1 MVSAR
6 HLIGASIV
14 ISVAVAV
21 GCATKPQAKGK
32 AAPAHSKPTA
42 VASRNNP
49 SQPVAPGAGSAP
61 VFEPVGPDGGAD
73 VADVTS
79 HSLAQHS
86 ERYAKNLE
94 SLLSKRQ
101 HTGDEPTLPPAPADA
116 ANANAN
122 ANEFPGFGKAG
133 DTTTY
138 STLPP
143 ATAEHAEVPVARANT
158 SMDVTARER
167 GTEVEVP
174 IPNRQARADARAA
187 GTQAAPVDQPFPSQQ
202 NPDHQPPAT
211 QGDAEPAG
219 AKTSVKAPA
228 ASAAAIKDDLL
239 QKLAARV
246 KDDPRDA
253 VGHLNY
259 QLLQFLLEEQVPELK
274 SIAPLP
280 AEDRELLTTLLDGLS
295 NFRAGLRAEANSLQS
310 KKVAPLLELAD
321 RLRSQGE
328 LTISTAALCSSV
340 QRFGVYVPMEPP
352 RFIAGGK
359 NNAAILY
366 CEVANFSSQLNDKKL
381 WETKL
386 KQEAVLYSESG
397 LQVWSDKTDTVLE
410 QSRNRLHDFF
420 IADKVR
426 LPASL
431 PVGRYLMKM
440 TVTDL
445 QASRVAEAT
454 VPIQVVAQ

>member
-1 MVSAR
+1 
-6 HLIGASIV
+6 
-14 ISVAVAV
+14 
-21 GCATKPQAKGK
+21 
-32 AAPAHSKPTA
+32 
-42 VASRNNP
+42 
-49 SQPVAPGAGSAP
+49 
-61 VFEPVGPDGGAD
+61 VGPDDGAS
-73 VADVTS
+73 VTDVTS
-79 HSLAQHS
+79 RSLAQHS

-94 SLLSKRQ
+94 SLLSKR
-101 HTGDEPTLPPAPADA
+101 PRAADGAEESA
-116 ANANAN
+116 ARSDGA
-122 ANEFPGFGKAG
+122 ANEFPGPAHAA
-133 DTTTY
+133 DSDATRY

-143 ATAEHAEVPVARANT
+143 AMKRLDVPAAQANT
-158 SMDVTARER
+158 SMDAAVRPAPDGGAAEAKQAGGFAR
-167 GTEVEVP
+167 G
-174 IPNRQARADARAA
+174 NARPAA
-187 GTQAAPVDQPFPSQQ
+187 TPAAPQRQLPPGPSLSQPAATPVD
-202 NPDHQPPAT
+202 D
-211 QGDAEPAG
+211 GLAG
-219 AKTSVKAPA
+219 ANVAARIPA
-228 ASAAAIKDDLL
+228 ASDAAATNDLL
-239 QKLAARV
+239 RKLAAKV
-246 KDDPRDA
+246 KEDPRDT
-253 VGHLNY
+253 VSHLNY

-295 NFRAGLRAEANSLQS
+295 NFRTGLRAESNSLQS

-328 LTISTAALCSSV
+328 LSISTAALCKSV
-340 QRFGVYVPMEPP
+340 QRFGVYEPMEPP
-352 RFIAGGK
+352 RFIAGSK

-366 CEVANFSSQLNDKKL
+366 CEVANFSSQLNDRKL

-397 LQVWSDKTDTVLE
+397 LAVWSDKTDTVVD

-420 IADKVR
+420 IADKIA

-445 QASRVAEAT
+445 HASRVAEAT